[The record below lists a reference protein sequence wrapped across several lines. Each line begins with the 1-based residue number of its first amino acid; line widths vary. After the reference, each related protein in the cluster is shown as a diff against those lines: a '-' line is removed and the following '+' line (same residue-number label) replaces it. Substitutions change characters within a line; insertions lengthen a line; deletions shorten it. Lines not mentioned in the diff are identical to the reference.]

1 MEQIE
6 AFLGEKDVLIVPPV
20 FPALLNRETA
30 PLLTDFTEGGGKI
43 LPFDYQIER
52 GSMVYLE
59 ERIKDLTER

>member
-1 MEQIE
+1 M
-6 AFLGEKDVLIVPPV
+6 PPV

-30 PLLTDFTEGGGKI
+30 PILTEFTEGGGRV

-59 ERIKDLTER
+59 ERIKDLKER